1 MNNDEAI
8 ENLVGLG
15 LSFLQAKIYVTLLNT
30 GSKPISV
37 KAISSL
43 AKVVR
48 QDTYRVIAVLQ
59 NRGLVEK
66 ILDTPNTYRCTPIKS
81 EIAKL
86 LKQKKEEYYRVK
98 NKTELML
105 KNYNESNISQKHEDD
120 NFHFLLTSNT
130 VLLMKKIS
138 REISKTKT
146 CIEIIYQHERM
157 SVIAFYLCEDLRKA
171 IRRGVKIHLI
181 TNTLT
186 QKEVDKNLRVLQEVD
201 AVEKN
206 LEIKYVKEPPNVGL
220 AIFDDAKCFIRT
232 GSSIGQSICTTNT
245 NIVKLAE
252 IFFKNI
258 WEENSAAT
266 KLLGACANKS

>member
-15 LSFLQAKIYVTLLNT
+15 LSFLQAKIYVALLNA

-59 NRGLVEK
+59 SRGLVEK
-66 ILDTPNTYRCTPIKS
+66 ILDNPNTYRCTPIKS

-105 KNYNESNISQKHEDD
+105 KNYDESNNMQKHQDD

-130 VLLMKKIS
+130 ELLMKKIS
-138 REISKTKT
+138 REISKTNT
-146 CIEIIYQHERM
+146 CIKMIYQLERM
-157 SVIAFYLCEDLRKA
+157 SVIAFYLCEDFRKA
-171 IRRGVKIHLI
+171 IQRGIKIHLI
-181 TNTLT
+181 TSPLLH
-186 QKEVDKNLRVLQEVD
+186 KEMDKNLRTLQEIN

-206 LEIKYVKEPPNVGL
+206 LEIKYIKEFPNVGL
-220 AIFDDAKCFIRT
+220 TIFDDAKCFIRT
-232 GSSIGQSICTTNT
+232 GSSIGHSICTSNT
-245 NIVKLAE
+245 NFVKLAE
-252 IFFKNI
+252 IFFKNL
-258 WEENSAAT
+258 WEEDSAET
-266 KLLGACANKS
+266 NLLGCIRK